1 MNDHDPTFPVRSLT
15 PPVQQHASPR
25 RRRALPAL
33 AAGGAVLLL
42 GVGIA
47 VWLLWPRP
55 TAPPRGPPET
65 IAPLAVAPPIVPSP
79 VVPSPVVPPAAVAP
93 HVIAPPAAP
102 APASPAAQPLT
113 PAPAPAPAQPF
124 RIQTADEATI
134 FGNVAD
140 GLTAFRFA
148 DNPNIIVLDFPSLR
162 MQGEMLNRVAS
173 LIEKA
178 GLPRRRVLDDGELD
192 SAIRERGDTVETY
205 YYGHDYR
212 ADDLAFFFATADR
225 QHIVLDAGE
234 TQLRALLE
242 QLGWLRPG
250 AAGALISV
258 PRIGAAI
265 TEPMRAAML
274 HHELSHGE
282 FFSDP
287 AYASY
292 VEGFWLHA
300 MTEAERVAVRN
311 FLGSM
316 GYDTDDE
323 ALMYNEMQAY
333 LMFTYDPHFF
343 VPSNVDM
350 TPARRLQLQTA
361 FHAGMPDGW
370 LKAALARHL
379 QQATK

>member
-1 MNDHDPTFPVRSLT
+1 MNDDDPTFPVSRIT
-15 PPVQQHASPR
+15 PPVQPHASSR
-25 RRRALPAL
+25 RRQMLPVL

-42 GVGIA
+42 GGGVA

-55 TAPPRGPPET
+55 MNPPRGPHLAV
-65 IAPLAVAPPIVPSP
+65 APLAVT
-79 VVPSPVVPPAAVAP
+79 P
-93 HVIAPPAAP
+93 HVVAPPAAP
-102 APASPAAQPLT
+102 APASPPTQTLPPERL
-113 PAPAPAPAQPF
+113 PEPAQSF

-134 FGNVAD
+134 LGHIAD

-178 GLPRRRVLDDGELD
+178 GLPRRRVLDDTELD
-192 SAIRERGDTVETY
+192 AAIRERGDTMETY

-212 ADDLAFFFATADR
+212 ADELAYFFATADR
-225 QHIVLDAGE
+225 QHTVLDASE

-250 AAGALISV
+250 AVGALISV
-258 PRIGAAI
+258 PRTGAAI

-282 FFSDP
+282 FFSVRD
-287 AYASY
+287 YARY

-300 MTEAERVAVRN
+300 MTEAERAAVRK

-323 ALMYNEMQAY
+323 TLMYNEAQAY

-343 VPSNVDM
+343 LPSNVNM

-370 LKAALARHL
+370 LKAALAEHL
-379 QQATK
+379 RSVEK